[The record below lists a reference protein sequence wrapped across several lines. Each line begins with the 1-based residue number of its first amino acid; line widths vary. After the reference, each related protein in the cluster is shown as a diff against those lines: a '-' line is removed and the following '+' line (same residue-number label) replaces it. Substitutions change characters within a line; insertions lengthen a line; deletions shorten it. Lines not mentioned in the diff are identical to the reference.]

1 MIPKSSR
8 MPNNVYCRD
17 VIMDG
22 IDLFNQVITLEV
34 YRYVASD
41 FKKSQQNMVGS
52 LRNAENHKIYF

>member
-1 MIPKSSR
+1 

-52 LRNAENHKIYF
+52 LRNAENRKIYF